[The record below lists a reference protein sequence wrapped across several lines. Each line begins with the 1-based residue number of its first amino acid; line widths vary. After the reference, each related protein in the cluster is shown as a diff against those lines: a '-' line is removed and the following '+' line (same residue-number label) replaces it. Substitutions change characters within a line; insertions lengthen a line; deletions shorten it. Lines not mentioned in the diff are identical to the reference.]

1 VRSWREYT
9 TASSSLAREEDLNPD
24 NIYIQNKTGE
34 FEFLDRAIKLNH
46 DGMNCRFYSTI
57 TWFARTDTTGRE
69 SLQTMIVKQIRSYL
83 IAKSYD
89 YAMGS
94 TEKRCLQSWRRDL
107 LAQASGDLLE
117 IGAGTGVNIPHYPD
131 GVERIILS
139 EPDSQMRQRLQRRT
153 DHFKQLRFR
162 ITPWEADTIEMPDAS
177 FDTIVSTLVLCSVP
191 NLKTSLNEIY
201 RLLKP
206 NGSLLFLEH
215 IISDHPTT
223 RTWQHRFDPIWGFCA
238 GNCHLTRDT
247 ESAIRATGLQIEQ
260 LIEAPMTGTPA
271 FVRRTIRGVA
281 RKTSP
286 RAGAV

>member
-1 VRSWREYT
+1 
-9 TASSSLAREEDLNPD
+9 
-24 NIYIQNKTGE
+24 
-34 FEFLDRAIKLNH
+34 
-46 DGMNCRFYSTI
+46 
-57 TWFARTDTTGRE
+57 
-69 SLQTMIVKQIRSYL
+69 MIVKTIRSYL

-94 TEKRCLQSWRRDL
+94 TEKRCLQNWRRDL

-131 GVERIILS
+131 GVEQIILS
-139 EPDSQMRQRLQRRT
+139 EPDGQMRQRLQRRT
-153 DHFKQLRFR
+153 DHFQQERFR

-223 RTWQHRFDPIWGFCA
+223 RTWQHHRT
-238 GNCHLTRDT
+238 HL
-247 ESAIRATGLQIEQ
+247 GL
-260 LIEAPMTGTPA
+260 LC
-271 FVRRTIRGVA
+271 
-281 RKTSP
+281 RKLSSNP
-286 RAGAV
+286 